1 MNRERWLQ
9 CQWHCTKNLVLK
21 HFYSRFNSISYF
33 YRRGSSTDKLNETKK
48 EKGRQKKKKK
58 NRKKHGRIQNKNRT
72 TPSTPSIQ
80 KSSRFGNAVTRDEY
94 TLSAIYGEN
103 CGQGAGDAGRAGAA
117 GWLVAPKIA
126 RINIRARHCHSVNFP
141 RCWLYRVRK
150 EERGFARGVA
160 WRNEGVDEGKNTDI
174 PSPIPPPSMEFY
186 ALRVF
191 NAAAHVWS
199 ARIFVALSPPPL
211 TRYFGDTDR
220 LRTPIE
226 KCIHAF
232 ASSVRV

>member
-48 EKGRQKKKKK
+48 EKGRQKKKK
-58 NRKKHGRIQNKNRT
+58 NRKKHERIQNKNRT

-160 WRNEGVDEGKNTDI
+160 WRTRGWTKGKTQISLPPSHPPRWNFMRSAFSMLPRTCGPPAFSLRSPLHPFWLTPYALLRRYRSASNTDRE
-174 PSPIPPPSMEFY
+174 M
-186 ALRVF
+186 
-191 NAAAHVWS
+191 HT
-199 ARIFVALSPPPL
+199 RICL
-211 TRYFGDTDR
+211 
-220 LRTPIE
+220 
-226 KCIHAF
+226 
-232 ASSVRV
+232 